1 MDACDEGIEKEML
14 DIAIERS
21 FQSEECSQEKEWVV
35 PCHVFV
41 KHVKGTHYVSSP
53 QNMSPLQRELS
64 VLQKKMGSIPPAIEV
79 RRDFVLKDALK
90 EAGKK
95 KFDINKKI
103 KVTIFEF
110 IVET

>member
-1 MDACDEGIEKEML
+1 
-14 DIAIERS
+14 
-21 FQSEECSQEKEWVV
+21 
-35 PCHVFV
+35 
-41 KHVKGTHYVSSP
+41 
-53 QNMSPLQRELS
+53 MSPLQRELS
-64 VLQKKMGSIPPAIEV
+64 VLQKKISSVPQAIEV

-110 IVET
+110 IVETLMTANIFSYISTD